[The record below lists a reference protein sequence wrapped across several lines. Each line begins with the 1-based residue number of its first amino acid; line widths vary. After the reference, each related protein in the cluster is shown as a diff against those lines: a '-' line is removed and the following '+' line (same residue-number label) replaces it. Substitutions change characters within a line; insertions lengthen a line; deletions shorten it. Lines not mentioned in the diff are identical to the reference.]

1 MHTTSGYLTYDIM
14 DHYYGENK
22 DMVNAVGLIALIASL
37 MVLAGLC
44 GISLYFTSEQKKQT
58 AIRQTFGADT
68 KKEIWRMMKSYIRIT
83 AIADIIAIPCTYLFM
98 TYVDQSLADRIT
110 DKLLICLI
118 AISISFLI
126 CFIAIFW
133 QAYLAARTNPAEALK
148 KE

>member
-1 MHTTSGYLTYDIM
+1 MANT
-14 DHYYGENK
+14 
-22 DMVNAVGLIALIASL
+22 VGLSALIASL

-68 KKEIWRMMKSYIRIT
+68 TKEIWRMMKSYIRIT

-98 TYVDQSLADRIT
+98 TYVDESLADRIA

-118 AISISFLI
+118 AMSISFLI
-126 CFIAIFW
+126 CFVAIFW
-133 QAYLAARTNPAEALK
+133 QTHRAALTNPTEVLK